1 MNNENTASVVLSYI
15 DPYGKI
21 VSCVFD
27 SVPVRALSQIKQ
39 VIYKSQYH
47 D

>member
-1 MNNENTASVVLSYI
+1 MNNENSASVVLSYI

-27 SVPVRALSQIKQ
+27 SVPVRALPQIKQ
-39 VIYKSQYH
+39 LIYKSQYH

>member
-1 MNNENTASVVLSYI
+1 MNNENTATVILQYI

-21 VSCVFD
+21 VSCLFD
-27 SVPVRALSQIKQ
+27 SVPVRALCQIKQ

>member
-1 MNNENTASVVLSYI
+1 MNNENSASVVLSYI
-15 DPYGKI
+15 DPYRKI

-27 SVPVRALSQIKQ
+27 SVLVRALSQIKQ

>member
-1 MNNENTASVVLSYI
+1 MNDENCASVVLSYI

-27 SVPVRALSQIKQ
+27 SVPVRALPQIKQ
-39 VIYKSQYH
+39 VIYKSQYY